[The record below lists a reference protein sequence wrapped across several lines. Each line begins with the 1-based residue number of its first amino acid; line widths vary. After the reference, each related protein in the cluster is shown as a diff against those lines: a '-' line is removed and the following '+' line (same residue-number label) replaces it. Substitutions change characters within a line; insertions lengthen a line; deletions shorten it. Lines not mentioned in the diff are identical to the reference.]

1 MDNKESFDLYDDN
14 TESSL
19 YDGHQFEYSYA
30 SSSESDKRNIE
41 MQMQIKLMMILHKPC
56 GPASFIPLLRVP
68 T

>member
-1 MDNKESFDLYDDN
+1 MDNKESSDLYDDN

-41 MQMQIKLMMILHKPC
+41 RC
-56 GPASFIPLLRVP
+56 
-68 T
+68 